1 MFQIKTMS
9 AEDFSYATQ
18 LSNTADWNMSDEDF
32 QLTVNLEPEGCF
44 VAYQGSER
52 LGIATCISYGK
63 LGWFGNLIVAEPH
76 RGKGVGAFLVKHAL
90 KYLRG
95 KGVETVGLYAVSN
108 LVGFYRKFGFRKD
121 IEFTVLHK
129 QSPTAASKVKLNRA
143 KEQDVS
149 ALMALDVE
157 CFGADRRKL
166 LNAIISKESN
176 LCYYLPNNGEIKGYV
191 AAKVYAE
198 MAEVGPLICKDDD
211 SAKMLLEAVMD
222 RLQGLY
228 VTICLP
234 KKEISLIN
242 FLSRLGFEEDFN
254 VPRMFLGSPSAM
266 ECVYVAESLERG

>member
-18 LSNTADWNMSDEDF
+18 LSNTADWNMSNEDF
-32 QLTVNLEPEGCF
+32 QLMVNLEPDGCF

-63 LGWFGNLIVAEPH
+63 VGWFGNLIVEEQR
-76 RGKGVGAFLVKHAL
+76 RGKGAGALLVKHAL
-90 KYLRG
+90 DYLRG
-95 KGVETVGLYAVSN
+95 RGVETVGLYAVSN

-129 QSPTAASKVKLNRA
+129 QNVTAASKVKLA
-143 KEQDVS
+143 QVKEQDVS
-149 ALMALDVE
+149 ALMAFDVE

-166 LNAIISKESN
+166 LNAIISKEGN
-176 LCYYLPNNGEIKGYV
+176 LCYCLPNNGEIKGYV

-198 MAEVGPLICKDDD
+198 MAEVGPLICKDTD
-211 SAKMLLEAVMD
+211 SAKILLETVLN

-234 KKEISLIN
+234 KKETSLIN
-242 FLSRLGFEEDFN
+242 FLTELSFEEDFS
-254 VPRMFLGSPSAM
+254 VPRMFLGSHSAR

>member
-1 MFQIKTMS
+1 MS

-18 LSNTADWNMSDEDF
+18 LSNTADWNMSNEDF
-32 QLTVNLEPEGCF
+32 QLMVNLEPEGCF

-90 KYLRG
+90 EYLRG
-95 KGVETVGLYAVSN
+95 NGVETVGLYAVSN

-129 QSPTAASKVKLNRA
+129 QSPTAASKVKLTRA

-166 LNAIISKESN
+166 LNAIISKEGN
-176 LCYYLPNNGEIKGYV
+176 LCYCLPNNGEIKGYV
-191 AAKVYAE
+191 TAKVYAE
-198 MAEVGPLICKDDD
+198 MAEVGPLICKDDG

-242 FLSRLGFEEDFN
+242 FLSGLGFEEDFS

>member
-9 AEDFSYATQ
+9 VEDFSYATQ

-32 QLTVNLEPEGCF
+32 QLMFNLEPEGCF

-63 LGWFGNLIVAEPH
+63 VGWFGNLIVEDQH

-90 KYLRG
+90 EYLRG
-95 KGVETVGLYAVSN
+95 RGVETVGLYAVSN
-108 LVGFYRKFGFRKD
+108 LVGFYGKFGFIAD
-121 IEFTVLHK
+121 IEFIVLHK
-129 QSPTAASKVKLNRA
+129 QNVTAVSKVKLTQV
-143 KEQDVS
+143 KGQDVS
-149 ALMALDVE
+149 ALMAFDVE

-166 LNAIISKESN
+166 LNAIISKEGN
-176 LCYYLPNNGEIKGYV
+176 LCYCLPNNGEIKGYV
-191 AAKVYAE
+191 AAKVYEE
-198 MAEVGPLICKDDD
+198 MAEVGPLICKDND
-211 SAKMLLEAVMD
+211 SAKMLLEAVLD

-234 KKEISLIN
+234 KKETSLIN
-242 FLSRLGFEEDFN
+242 FLSGLGFEEDFS
-254 VPRMFLGSPSAM
+254 VPRMFLGSPSAK